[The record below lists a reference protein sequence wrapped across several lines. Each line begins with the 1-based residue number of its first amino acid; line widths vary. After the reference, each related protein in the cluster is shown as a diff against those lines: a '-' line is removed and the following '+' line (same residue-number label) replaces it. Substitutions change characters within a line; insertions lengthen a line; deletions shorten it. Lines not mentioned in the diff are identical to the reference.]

1 MCWWH
6 CVRPA
11 WASVTET
18 IPQRHDQ
25 SGAESTQEFKQ
36 AGGGVKS
43 GNPWMLG
50 GHPGAWP
57 PRHRPGEGRRR
68 NQGPTATRSAPSR
81 PLGLQRVGGAAVR
94 GLKDVEPPQGPEGAL
109 QRPWCGSHTESTLY
123 TATHTRPVGVGA
135 CQWGEPPTAS
145 PLEYGRAGAPT
156 AAQARGSLSRLPGR
170 QASAGGRSSRG
181 TTTRRREQE
190 WRVCVHACVCTHT
203 PQTMHSQ
210 HTRNCEGATSGP
222 GL

>member
-50 GHPGAWP
+50 GRPRAWP

-68 NQGPTATRSAPSR
+68 NREPTATRSAPSR

-109 QRPWCGSHTESTLY
+109 QRPWCGSHTVYFVHSR
-123 TATHTRPVGVGA
+123 THSPSGGGGV
-135 CQWGEPPTAS
+135 PM
-145 PLEYGRAGAPT
+145 GRAAHSVPT
-156 AAQARGSLSRLPGR
+156 GIRQGRGTYSCPSPGVPV
-170 QASAGGRSSRG
+170 QASWKTGVSRW
-181 TTTRRREQE
+181 EK
-190 WRVCVHACVCTHT
+190 
-203 PQTMHSQ
+203 
-210 HTRNCEGATSGP
+210 
-222 GL
+222 